1 MSIRIDGRTA
11 VDLRPTRLIPDFISY
26 PEGSVL
32 VEMGGTRVLCNVS
45 VEEQVPRWMQ
55 GSGKGWLTAEYAL
68 LPRAT
73 HTRTSR
79 EIRGFSGRTQ
89 EIRRLI
95 GRSLRAAID
104 MEQLGERMLTVDC
117 DVLQADGGTRSAAIT
132 GGYAALSLAV
142 KRLQEAGLV
151 SPGILKSPV
160 AAVSVG
166 VVAGEALL
174 DLCYEEDSQA
184 DVDFNIV
191 MTAESQFIEVQGTAE
206 RESYDREMLMAMLD
220 LAEKG
225 IRQLFDLQKRLLVGE
240 SDQ

>member
-1 MSIRIDGRTA
+1 MKRIDGRTPSE
-11 VDLRPTRLIPDFISY
+11 LRPVKFTPEFIRY

-45 VEEQVPRWMQ
+45 VEEQVPRWMH

-73 HTRTSR
+73 HTRTAR
-79 EIRGFSGRTQ
+79 EVRGFSGRTQ

-95 GRSLRAAID
+95 GRSLRAAVD
-104 MEQLGERMLTVDC
+104 LEQLGERTLTVDC
-117 DVLQADGGTRSAAIT
+117 DVLQADGGTRTAAIT
-132 GGYAALSLAV
+132 GGYIAIGLAV
-142 KRLQEAGLV
+142 KKLVASGLV
-151 SPGILKSPV
+151 SPNALKPPI

-166 VVAGEALL
+166 VLGDEALL

-191 MTAESQFIEVQGTAE
+191 MTAESQYIEVQGTAE
-206 RESYDREMLMAMLD
+206 GAPYDRVMLMKMLD
-220 LAEKG
+220 LAEMG
-225 IRQLFDLQKRLLVGE
+225 IRQLIKMQQELLT
-240 SDQ
+240 D